1 LSTAFAGGLGL
12 GLAVGD
18 TKDDEARLNDCLKRF
33 FKKYDINGD
42 NKIDRYELKMLFKD
56 FNEKISNEEFELILK
71 RMDADNSGT
80 IDFKEFSTAMK
91 EFLNKKTGGSKSD
104 LQLEVVEDSGEQV
117 RHSLREDSIQREDH
131 EEEAEEEEEEIPE
144 DLADLPPK
152 KQRMRILWRSVWMMG
167 LGTLIVLLFS
177 DPMVDVL
184 SELGYR
190 IHVPPFYVAFVLA
203 PVASN
208 ASELIASISY
218 ATKKTK
224 KTITISIGALEGAAC
239 MNNTFCLALFLILII
254 ARNLQWEFSA
264 ETLSILFVELV
275 VFGFT
280 FKKTHN
286 LMDAILIIS
295 LYPLSLMFVA
305 LLEGPGGLN

>member
-1 LSTAFAGGLGL
+1 
-12 GLAVGD
+12 
-18 TKDDEARLNDCLKRF
+18 
-33 FKKYDINGD
+33 
-42 NKIDRYELKMLFKD
+42 
-56 FNEKISNEEFELILK
+56 
-71 RMDADNSGT
+71 
-80 IDFKEFSTAMK
+80 
-91 EFLNKKTGGSKSD
+91 
-104 LQLEVVEDSGEQV
+104 LEVVEDSGEQV